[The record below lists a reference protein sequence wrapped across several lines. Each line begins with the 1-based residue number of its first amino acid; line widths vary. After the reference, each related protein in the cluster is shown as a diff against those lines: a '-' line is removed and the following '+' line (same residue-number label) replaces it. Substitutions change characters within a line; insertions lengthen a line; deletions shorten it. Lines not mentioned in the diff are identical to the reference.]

1 MHHVAVTTNSNQL
14 ASWNEIPVEKKIKAQ
29 LVKKIPKTVQ
39 ETPSYSVLITWQQTQ
54 SYFNSFNNT
63 FQSSLIS
70 SGLKTINS

>member
-39 ETPSYSVLITWQQTQ
+39 ETPSYSVLIT
-54 SYFNSFNNT
+54 
-63 FQSSLIS
+63 
-70 SGLKTINS
+70 